1 MLQMRKHR
9 QKTKIKKKR
18 KKERNKNNQSIN
30 QLAQA
35 MLLSKGISPIVIL
48 PFYSSRINS
57 LHIRD
62 AFTRK
67 DPFSEFYL
75 FFKRKLPLIDEYFLI
90 NFSMFGFLSSARE

>member
-30 QLAQA
+30 QLAQG

-48 PFYSSRINS
+48 PFYS
-57 LHIRD
+57 
-62 AFTRK
+62 
-67 DPFSEFYL
+67 
-75 FFKRKLPLIDEYFLI
+75 FLV
-90 NFSMFGFLSSARE
+90 